1 MIALLFAARQ
11 LALIISFRRLDIDFS
26 QEGGRSMHPFLE
38 ATSRGPLLSDGAMGT
53 MLFAKGAS
61 GEQCLEY
68 LTVSRPGWIT
78 EIHQAFVRAGA
89 DIIKSHT
96 FGSNR
101 INLADYGLEGRVR
114 DLNFR
119 AVRLVR
125 DVREMAGRAI
135 FIAGDVGPLG
145 KRLHPYGPVS
155 LDDAEAAFEEQISVL
170 WEAGADLLL
179 FETFSE
185 IAELEIAVGVARRVT
200 DLPIVASLTYN
211 QDGRTGSGDEPDEAV
226 RRLQEAGAD
235 LVGINCSVGPAP
247 TLDVLEAMHRAF
259 PESRFSAMP
268 NAGFPERVEGRFS
281 YPAGPEYFARYVVPF
296 LENGSS
302 IVGGCC
308 GTTPMH
314 IHAMRLA
321 LDEHLGTEKSHS
333 AAVVKDDAE
342 LPAMHVALDTAASEE
357 EREET
362 GLLQKIRAG
371 HFVISVEVDPPR
383 GFNAQKQ
390 IEGARHAKEMGADA
404 INVADSPMARVR
416 MSALSLCVQ
425 VQQQVG
431 IESIIH
437 FTTRDRSLM
446 GLQADLIGAQALGV
460 RNILALTGD
469 PPSLG
474 DSQNST
480 PVYDVDSIGL
490 VRIINRFNEGFDQ
503 TGRKMG
509 QAGNFTIAV
518 ACDPTRPN
526 LEEEVDRFHQKVSGG
541 AHFTMTQPI
550 YDPQL
555 WLDFLRVYEE
565 RHGEF
570 PVPVMIGVLPLQSH
584 RHASFLHNEVPGI
597 TLSSEALARME
608 AAGADGRQE
617 GVRMA
622 QELLLQLVEA
632 PHVQGVYLMPSF
644 GRYEVACQ
652 VLEVLTPEQRGIQPA

>member
-1 MIALLFAARQ
+1 
-11 LALIISFRRLDIDFS
+11 
-26 QEGGRSMHPFLE
+26 MHPFLQAISE
-38 ATSRGPLLSDGAMGT
+38 RPLLSDGAMGT

-61 GEQCLEY
+61 TDQCLEY
-68 LTVSRPGWIT
+68 LTVSRPQWVT
-78 EIHQAFVRAGA
+78 EIHQAFAAAGA
-89 DIIKSHT
+89 DMIKTHT

-101 INLADYGLEGRVR
+101 VRLAHYGLEHKVR

-119 AVRLVR
+119 AVKLVR
-125 DVREMAGRAI
+125 DVREVVGRAL

-145 KRLHPYGPVS
+145 DRLAPYGPVT
-155 LDDAEAAFEEQISVL
+155 LDEAQEAFQEQALAL

-185 IAELEIAVGVARRVT
+185 IAELEIAVAAARSVC
-200 DLPIVASLTYN
+200 DLPIVASMTYN
-211 QDGRTGSGDEPDEAV
+211 QDGLTGSGVTPAEAV
-226 RRLQEAGAD
+226 HRLRQAGVD
-235 LVGINCSVGPAP
+235 LVGVNCSVGPAP
-247 TLDVLEAMHRAF
+247 TLEVLRAMHAAE
-259 PESRFSAMP
+259 PDAPLSCMP

-281 YPAGPEYFARYVVPF
+281 YPAGPEYFARHVGPF
-296 LENGSS
+296 LDNGARL
-302 IVGGCC
+302 IGGCC

-314 IHAMRLA
+314 IRAMRQA
-321 LDEHLGTEKSHS
+321 LDERLGGQPTRSRV
-333 AAVVKDDAE
+333 AVTAEAE
-342 LPAMHVALDTAASEE
+342 LPAMHVALDTVAEDE
-357 EREET
+357 ERQET
-362 GLLQKIRAG
+362 ELLRKIRAG
-371 HFVISVEVDPPR
+371 KFVISVEVDPPR

-390 IEGARHAKEMGADA
+390 IEGARHAKSMGADA

-416 MSALSLCVQ
+416 MSALALCVQ
-425 VQQQVG
+425 IQQQVG
-431 IESIIH
+431 IETIVH

-490 VRIINRFNEGFDQ
+490 VRIISRFNEGFDLA
-503 TGRKMG
+503 GRKMG
-509 QAGNFTIAV
+509 QPGNFTIAV

-526 LEEEVDRFHQKVSGG
+526 LEEEADRFHQKVSGG

-550 YDPQL
+550 YDPEV
-555 WLDFLRVYEE
+555 WLRFLRVYEE

-570 PVPVMIGVLPLQSH
+570 PVPVLIGVLPLQSH

-597 TLSSEALARME
+597 TLSEEALERMRK
-608 AAGADGRQE
+608 AGADGREE
-617 GVRMA
+617 GVKMA

-652 VLEVLTPEQRGIQPA
+652 VLEVLTPEQRGMGVR